1 MCRRIFFT
9 IVTVILVLLGV
20 VAAGLAVLYFN
31 ITRPEPTGTSGPA
44 AVVEAA
50 PTPAE
55 TRKAEETAERI
66 VREYRQP
73 PPDVPRSEPEAFQV
87 SITEEEANQLLRS
100 LPEVRKSL
108 AQTEI
113 NSLRMEFEPER
124 LVVRARVPLWG
135 ETQARA
141 SATLR
146 AWAENG
152 GIAYETEA
160 VHIGDFPAPERL
172 RKELDTQ
179 LAAQFR
185 LLEKRFKGRIEKL
198 EIGENELTVS
208 GTRR

>member
-9 IVTVILVLLGV
+9 IVTILLVLFGV
-20 VAAGLAVLYFN
+20 VAAAVAVLYFN
-31 ITRPEPTGTSGPA
+31 ITRPEPVGTGGPA
-44 AVVEAA
+44 VVAEAA

-55 TRKAEETAERI
+55 TRQAERTAERI
-66 VREYRQP
+66 VEEYRQP
-73 PPDVPRSEPEAFQV
+73 PADLPRAEPEAFQV

-108 AQTEI
+108 AQSEVG
-113 NSLRMEFEPER
+113 SLRMEFQPER
-124 LVVRARVPLWG
+124 FVVRARVPLWG

-152 GIAYETEA
+152 GIAYETES
-160 VHIGDFPAPERL
+160 VRIGDFPAPERL

-185 LLEKRFKGRIEKL
+185 LLEKRFKGHIESL
-198 EIGENELTVS
+198 EITEDNLTIR
-208 GTRR
+208 GTRH